1 MYETLYCPVF
11 SVLFVLTDVKHVLA
25 PIYGTLEP
33 TSISRPWGTLEQ
45 YRSSSVVKDQ
55 IGVHRSDKLDSTFL
69 WVSKALV
76 LSQGRQITELMTQN

>member
-1 MYETLYCPVF
+1 MYETLYYPVS
-11 SVLFVLTDVKHVLA
+11 SVLFGGDRCQACA